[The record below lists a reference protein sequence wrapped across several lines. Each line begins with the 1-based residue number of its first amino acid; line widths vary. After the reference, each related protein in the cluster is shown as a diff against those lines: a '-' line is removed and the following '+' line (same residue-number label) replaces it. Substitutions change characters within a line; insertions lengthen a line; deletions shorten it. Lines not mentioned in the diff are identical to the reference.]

1 MKLMSSKKNLLMW
14 LTLNKT
20 QLLFNDIEPEIRIKW
35 ILGATKDGR
44 VGAEEIPKPV
54 HLRLSSWTMI
64 ADIAHLIDYGHHK
77 FSLPGQDVREDWV
90 NGRIRKG
97 NLVVAVG
104 IATEPLAPSLSV
116 PERNTIL
123 LINKTVSG
131 QK

>member
-1 MKLMSSKKNLLMW
+1 MAH
-14 LTLNKT
+14 THKT
-20 QLLFNDIEPEIRIKW
+20 KFFFNDIELEIRIKR
-35 ILGATKDGR
+35 ILRATKDGR

-54 HLRLSSWTMI
+54 HLRLSSWAMI
-64 ADIAHLIDYGHHK
+64 ANIAHLIDYGRHK
-77 FSLPGQDVREDWV
+77 FSLPGQDVREAWV

-131 QK
+131 QG